1 MTGLTRK
8 RWYFFIWDEHNE
20 DHLALH
26 KIQSWEAEE
35 VFSNKYVITP
45 NKKHHGPERYLIVG
59 KNEYRAKTKAG
70 I

>member
-35 VFSNKYVITP
+35 VFFNKYVNTP
-45 NKKHHGPERYLIVG
+45 KKTAWTRTLHDRWQ
-59 KNEYRAKTKAG
+59 NECRAKTKIG